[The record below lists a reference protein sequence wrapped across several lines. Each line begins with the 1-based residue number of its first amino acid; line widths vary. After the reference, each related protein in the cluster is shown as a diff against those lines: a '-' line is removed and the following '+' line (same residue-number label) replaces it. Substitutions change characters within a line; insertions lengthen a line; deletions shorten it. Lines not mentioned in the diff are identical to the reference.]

1 MPSFTV
7 AEYQRL
13 VEIVATAAG
22 TNHDRARYLVD
33 TASRVLDALADKT
46 PSDQAKV
53 LALSLHTFGATTS
66 PVFRARDN
74 IPTTPTPD
82 PVKVAAAR
90 EHLGMPAEDVD
101 GEQEDDAW
109 RAIEDDDGEDATRAY
124 ESSIAE
130 MYAAREAEE
139 NE

>member
-7 AEYQRL
+7 AEYQHL

-33 TASRVLDALADKT
+33 TAAHVLDALAGKAPT
-46 PSDQAKV
+46 DQAKV

-74 IPTTPTPD
+74 IPTTPAPD
-82 PVKVAAAR
+82 PAKVAAAR
-90 EHLGMPAEDVD
+90 EHLGMPVEDID
-101 GEQEDDAW
+101 EAQEDAAWDA
-109 RAIEDDDGEDATRAY
+109 IDDDATKAY

-130 MYAAREAEE
+130 TYADMEKE
-139 NE
+139 